1 MPMRCNINQYTKQ
14 PSSQCANAPTRQCA
28 KISTMKKIIT
38 GLYLLSLIFIGCQ
51 SAQNEN
57 NDSSETKKDSIQA
70 AESIRTNLSFL
81 HDFSALETVFTN
93 DNWLIVDK
101 KDSSYLYM
109 SRVNDYLVNTYAYR
123 LLKGDSAKVA
133 YGTIKAQ
140 QNDLTWQFQNQPLRL
155 TSATG
160 TRAVWTVIGND
171 SLTYTFIRLDKDH
184 IRLTYP
190 DKKEVTLLKTLPFSL
205 FLVRSRY
212 DYANG
217 THYAFD
223 TTQFNRKR

>member
-1 MPMRCNINQYTKQ
+1 
-14 PSSQCANAPTRQCA
+14 
-28 KISTMKKIIT
+28 MKKIII
-38 GLYLLSLIFIGCQ
+38 GLCLLSIFFMGCQ

-57 NDSSETKKDSIQA
+57 KESSETQKDSTKA

-81 HDFSALETVFTN
+81 HDFTALEALFSN
-93 DNWLIVDK
+93 DNWLLADK
-101 KDSSYLYM
+101 KDSSYLYV

-123 LLKGDSAKVA
+123 LVKGDSAQVN
-133 YGTIKAQ
+133 YGTIKTK
-140 QNDLTWQFQNQPLRL
+140 QNDLTWQFQNQPLTL

-160 TRAVWTVIGND
+160 TRAVWAVIGND

-190 DKKEVTLLKTLPFSL
+190 DKKEITLLKTLPFSL

-212 DYANG
+212 DYTNG